1 MSTFQFIDQQRTYH
15 PVQQLCQ
22 VLSVVP
28 SRYYAWRLAQTSAAR
43 QLAEPDWETEMVA
56 VFNHHKRRYAA
67 ARRLRVELRGKGY
80 RVGRQAL
87 RTGLRRHGLQSL
99 QPKSFVP
106 RTTDSTH
113 GQRCAPKLLLDQP
126 RPTQANRVWVS
137 DITYLPLASGAWAYL
152 CAFQDTCTK
161 QVVGWQVRADMPEAL
176 VTSALQ
182 RALLAQRPAPGL
194 IVHSDRGGQYV
205 ANAYKALL
213 HEAGARLSHSRRG
226 ECYDN
231 AQAESLW
238 ARLKTEELEARDWPV
253 FADLADAQASV
264 ANYFDYYNHDRRH
277 SSIGYLKPYQFHQQQ
292 LNNITQLSP
301 A

>member
-1 MSTFQFIDQQRTYH
+1 MSALQFIDQQRVHYS
-15 PVQQLCQ
+15 VGQLCRL
-22 VLSVVP
+22 LSVVP
-28 SRYYAWRLAQTSAAR
+28 STYYAWRHRLVSGAVRPQAPA
-43 QLAEPDWETEMVA
+43 WETEMLA
-56 VFNHHKRRYAA
+56 VFDHHKRRYGT
-67 ARRLRVELRGKGY
+67 RRLQVELRDKGH

-87 RTGLRRHGLQSL
+87 RTSLRRHGRRAL
-99 QPKSFVP
+99 QPKAFAP

-113 GQRCAPKLLLDQP
+113 GRRCAPNLLLDQP

-137 DITYLPLASGAWAYL
+137 DITYLPLANGRWAYL
-152 CAFQDTCTK
+152 CAFQDVASK

-205 ANAYKALL
+205 SNAYKALL
-213 HEAGARLSHSRRG
+213 REAQAQLSHSRRG

-238 ARLKTEELEARDWPV
+238 SRLKTEELEAREWPV

-264 ANYFDYYNHDRRH
+264 TDYFDYYNHERRH
-277 SSIGYLKPYQFHQQQ
+277 SSIGYSKPYLFHQQQ
-292 LNNITQLSP
+292 LNSI